1 MGATYGWYFNFGLNT
16 HFYVRG
22 AYENILIV
30 EDSATYRELLC
41 KVLKGKGYK
50 VKGVG
55 SVKSA
60 LDEIKRIFMISFVLI
75 IISQTIQVQHY
86 FNMNSQK
93 YTHLYNDN
101 FC

>member
-1 MGATYGWYFNFGLNT
+1 MK
-16 HFYVRG
+16 
-22 AYENILIV
+22 NILIV

-55 SVKSA
+55 
-60 LDEIKRIFMISFVLI
+60 FMISFVLI
-75 IISQTIQVQHY
+75 IISQTIQVRHY

-93 YTHLYNDN
+93 IYPSV
-101 FC
+101 

>member
-1 MGATYGWYFNFGLNT
+1 MK
-16 HFYVRG
+16 
-22 AYENILIV
+22 NILIV

-60 LDEIKRIFMISFVLI
+60 LDEIKKDIYDLLS
-75 IISQTIQVQHY
+75 
-86 FNMNSQK
+86 K
-93 YTHLYNDN
+93 
-101 FC
+101 

>member
-1 MGATYGWYFNFGLNT
+1 MK
-16 HFYVRG
+16 
-22 AYENILIV
+22 NILIV

-60 LDEIKRIFMISFVLI
+60 LDEIKKDIYDFICTDYNLPDD
-75 IISQTIQVQHY
+75 TVQHY

-93 YTHLYNDN
+93 IYPSV
-101 FC
+101 

>member
-1 MGATYGWYFNFGLNT
+1 MK
-16 HFYVRG
+16 
-22 AYENILIV
+22 NILIV

-60 LDEIKRIFMISFVLI
+60 CLLYTSDAADEL
-75 IISQTIQVQHY
+75 
-86 FNMNSQK
+86 
-93 YTHLYNDN
+93 
-101 FC
+101 

>member
-1 MGATYGWYFNFGLNT
+1 MK
-16 HFYVRG
+16 
-22 AYENILIV
+22 NILIV

-60 LDEIKRIFMISFVLI
+60 LDEIKKEINDCFCNDKKN
-75 IISQTIQVQHY
+75 QEDQVQALIK
-86 FNMNSQK
+86 NE
-93 YTHLYNDN
+93 YTKN
-101 FC
+101 